1 MAGLVSTL
9 YHRIVLLHPRIEV
22 ILRQIYWHN
31 SKCLGRFNPNKESNM
46 SIKDKQ
52 LENVDFDSIL
62 EQLRDW
68 GVKDGSLLIV
78 HSSYD
83 SLKATGLTPLEI
95 IVKLKNLIGETGT
108 LAMPVIR
115 SYREEPDATQ
125 KLLSS
130 YRPPK
135 CTYNPR
141 RTPVSSG
148 LLPTFLMRM
157 PEAEISLHP
166 LNPLCAVGPLAK
178 DMMRDNISGTLPSP
192 HGKDSSWKFCLDNNA
207 IVIGLGTNL
216 RHHNTIGHVAEEAY
230 GDWCWNDEDWYNKRD
245 FVIQKSK
252 QESIEITVRE
262 RKPLWGMLHQAELN
276 RYNDLIKNNVLMSRS
291 FGNVLLELEV
301 SQDLIKFLRS
311 KNKNGYPYFK

>member
-9 YHRIVLLHPRIEV
+9 YHRIALLHPRIEV

-115 SYREEPDATQ
+115 SYKEEPDAIQ
-125 KLLSS
+125 KLQSS

-157 PEAEISLHP
+157 SEAEISLHP

-178 DMMRDNISGTLPSP
+178 DMMRNNISGTLPSP

-207 IVIGLGTNL
+207 IVIGLGTDL
-216 RHHNTIGHVAEEAY
+216 KHHNTIGHVAEEAY
-230 GDWCWNDEDWYNKRD
+230 GDWYWNDEDWYNKRD

-252 QESIEITVRE
+252 QESVEITVRE

-276 RYNDLIKNNVLMSRS
+276 RYNDLIKNNVLMSRL
-291 FGNVLLELEV
+291 FGNVLLELEA